1 MKKLAN
7 KYLKDH
13 IASVRKHLFG
23 PKGLDKKN
31 YNKLYGMNS
40 LQSVIVFFPADPL
53 YTITLDGDKSLQ
65 NDAFKKGFI
74 FSSPNN
80 LNNLIAVFEQIK
92 SEKKQIE
99 NISKIITSASKIFDK
114 YSDIKTAIKGAL
126 QSYRTHATNLQNI
139 VTKSWGSQGLE
150 KQINKLKEDHGV
162 IPGKPIPEIPPE
174 QSTTV
179 NVDDPEEKDKLN

>member
-1 MKKLAN
+1 MIGN
-7 KYLKDH
+7 
-13 IASVRKHLFG
+13 G
-23 PKGLDKKN
+23 PLRIWGV
-31 YNKLYGMNS
+31 GW
-40 LQSVIVFFPADPL
+40 
-53 YTITLDGDKSLQ
+53 
-65 NDAFKKGFI
+65 
-74 FSSPNN
+74 NN
-80 LNNLIAVFEQIK
+80 IRAT
-92 SEKKQIE
+92 KKQIE